1 MLDHETLVIPAV
13 SRAYDVRH
21 VSAAPPTG
29 RGAAGARRVTMTTTV
44 AKKTTAPKPSQ
55 LPIFQGILPIVPAR
69 VPVDVIAG
77 ATLAALAI
85 PEVMGYTKIA
95 GMPVVTGL
103 YTLLLP
109 VLMFAILGSSRH
121 LVVGADSATAAIL
134 ATGLVATGAVAGTPE
149 YTALAGLAA
158 LMCGA
163 VLLLARVLKL
173 GFIAN
178 FLSRSVLIGFLT
190 GVGIQVAMGQ
200 VAGMFGVSD
209 GSGTTLEK
217 FANSLRAIAAGDTSY
232 ATLAVSLAV
241 LATIIGLGY
250 VNKKVPGAL
259 IAVVGAIG
267 LSYFLDLAADG
278 VTTLGPIQGGLPQ
291 LGFPQ
296 DVITTDNILLLMP
309 MVISLFVVILAQSA
323 ATSRAYAI
331 KYGDSFEE
339 NVDLVGLGVASLS
352 AGVSGTFPVNGS
364 PTKTEMV
371 DSAGGRSQIS
381 QLTAGAIVV
390 AVLLFLT
397 GPLSYMP
404 NAVLAAVVF
413 LIGVRLVDVKG
424 MSDIYRVR
432 PGEFV
437 VAALTAATVVV
448 VGVEQGII
456 LAIVLSIVLHMEHS
470 YRPADRLVGLSAD
483 GLRTFRP
490 LDSNT
495 QVEPGLAFYR
505 FCASLYYANATRF
518 TSEILDVTVNAD
530 PPLRW
535 LCLASSAMGD
545 VDYSGADA
553 LRAVVEEL
561 RAEGTTL
568 VLCDVDPEVRRLLD
582 AYGLTEKIG
591 AANIY
596 GTPED
601 VVAAFNAT
609 GQPTPA
615 T

>member
-1 MLDHETLVIPAV
+1 MA
-13 SRAYDVRH
+13 
-21 VSAAPPTG
+21 
-29 RGAAGARRVTMTTTV
+29 
-44 AKKTTAPKPSQ
+44 TTATKATVKRSPPP
-55 LPIFQGILPIVPAR
+55 LFGGILPILAQR
-69 VPVDVIAG
+69 VPLDIVAG

-109 VLMFAILGSSRH
+109 VLLFAIFGSSRH

-158 LMCGA
+158 LMCGV
-163 VLLLARVLKL
+163 VLLLARILRL

-217 FANSLRAIAAGDTSY
+217 FANTLRAIAAGETSY

-241 LATIIGLGY
+241 LATILGLGR
-250 VNKKVPGAL
+250 VNKKIPGAL
-259 IAVVGAIG
+259 IAVVGAIV
-267 LSYFLDLAADG
+267 LSYLLDFAARG

-291 LGFPQ
+291 IGLPQ
-296 DVITTDNILLLMP
+296 DVITRDNIAALMP

-352 AGVSGTFPVNGS
+352 AGLSGTFPVNGS

-371 DSAGGRSQIS
+371 DSAGGRSQIA

-390 AVLLFLT
+390 VVLLFLT

-404 NAVLAAVVF
+404 NAVLASVVF
-413 LIGVRLVDVKG
+413 LIGIRLVDVKG
-424 MSDIYRVR
+424 MRDIYGVR
-432 PGEFV
+432 RGEFV

-456 LAIVLSIVLHMEHS
+456 LAIVLSVVLHIEYS
-470 YRPADRLVGLSAD
+470 YRPADRLLGVAPG
-483 GLRTFRP
+483 GERTFSP
-490 LDSNT
+490 LDSNV
-495 QVEPGLAFYR
+495 QVRPGLAFYR
-505 FCASLYYANATRF
+505 FAASLYYANATRF
-518 TSEILDVTVNAD
+518 TSEVLDVAANAD

-535 LCLASSAMGD
+535 LCIAASAVGD

-553 LRAVVEEL
+553 MRAVVEEL
-561 RAEGTTL
+561 TARGTTL

-582 AYGLTEKIG
+582 AYGLTAKIG
-591 AANIY
+591 AGNIFP
-596 GTPED
+596 TPED
-601 VVAAFNAT
+601 VVAAFEGAAGPSSPPSPVSPVTTAT
-609 GQPTPA
+609 TPTTP
-615 T
+615 TTT

>member
-1 MLDHETLVIPAV
+1 MA
-13 SRAYDVRH
+13 
-21 VSAAPPTG
+21 
-29 RGAAGARRVTMTTTV
+29 
-44 AKKTTAPKPSQ
+44 TTATKATVKRSPPP
-55 LPIFQGILPIVPAR
+55 LFGGILPILAQR
-69 VPVDVIAG
+69 VPLDLVAG

-158 LMCGA
+158 LMCGV
-163 VLLLARVLKL
+163 VLLLARILRL

-217 FANSLRAIAAGDTSY
+217 FANTLRAIAAGETSY

-241 LATIIGLGY
+241 LATILGLGR

-259 IAVVGAIG
+259 IAVVGAIV
-267 LSYFLDLAADG
+267 LSYLLDLAARG

-291 LGFPQ
+291 IGLPQ
-296 DVITTDNILLLMP
+296 DVITRDNIAALMP

-339 NVDLVGLGVASLS
+339 NVDLVGLGMASLS
-352 AGVSGTFPVNGS
+352 AGLSGTFPVNGS

-371 DSAGGRSQIS
+371 DSAGGRSQIA

-390 AVLLFLT
+390 VVLLFLT

-404 NAVLAAVVF
+404 NAVLASVVF
-413 LIGVRLVDVKG
+413 LIGIRLVDVKG
-424 MSDIYRVR
+424 MRDIYGVR
-432 PGEFV
+432 RGEFV

-505 FCASLYYANATRF
+505 FGASLYYANATRF

>member
-55 LPIFQGILPIVPAR
+55 LPIFQGILPILAQR
-69 VPVDVIAG
+69 VPLDLVAG

-109 VLMFAILGSSRH
+109 VLLFAIFGSSRH

-134 ATGLVATGAVAGTPE
+134 ATGLVTTGAVAGTPE

-158 LMCGA
+158 LMCGV
-163 VLLLARVLKL
+163 VLLLARILRL

-209 GSGTTLEK
+209 ASGTTLEK
-217 FANSLRAIAAGDTSY
+217 FANALRAIAAGETSY

-241 LATIIGLGY
+241 LATILGLGR

-259 IAVVGAIG
+259 IAVVGAIV
-267 LSYFLDLAADG
+267 LSYLLDFAARG

-291 LGFPQ
+291 IGLPQ
-296 DVITTDNILLLMP
+296 DVITRDNIAALMP

-339 NVDLVGLGVASLS
+339 NVDLVGLA
-352 AGVSGTFPVNGS
+352 
-364 PTKTEMV
+364 
-371 DSAGGRSQIS
+371 
-381 QLTAGAIVV
+381 
-390 AVLLFLT
+390 
-397 GPLSYMP
+397 
-404 NAVLAAVVF
+404 
-413 LIGVRLVDVKG
+413 
-424 MSDIYRVR
+424 
-432 PGEFV
+432 
-437 VAALTAATVVV
+437 
-448 VGVEQGII
+448 
-456 LAIVLSIVLHMEHS
+456 
-470 YRPADRLVGLSAD
+470 
-483 GLRTFRP
+483 
-490 LDSNT
+490 
-495 QVEPGLAFYR
+495 
-505 FCASLYYANATRF
+505 
-518 TSEILDVTVNAD
+518 
-530 PPLRW
+530 W
-535 LCLASSAMGD
+535 
-545 VDYSGADA
+545 
-553 LRAVVEEL
+553 RACP
-561 RAEGTTL
+561 R
-568 VLCDVDPEVRRLLD
+568 D
-582 AYGLTEKIG
+582 
-591 AANIY
+591 
-596 GTPED
+596 
-601 VVAAFNAT
+601 
-609 GQPTPA
+609 
-615 T
+615 